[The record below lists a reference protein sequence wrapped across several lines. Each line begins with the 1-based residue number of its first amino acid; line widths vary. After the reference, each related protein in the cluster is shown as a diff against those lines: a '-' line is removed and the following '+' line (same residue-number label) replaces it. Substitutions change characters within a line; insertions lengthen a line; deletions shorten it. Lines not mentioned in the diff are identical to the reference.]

1 VDVDG
6 RRLEHQQDAVP
17 PRGTSNPSPFVS
29 YLGSQELIERHSE
42 GSSSIVCVS
51 PRVPSAISSESY
63 GIRVDMWR
71 TGLPIQYV
79 WQRDIRGEI

>member
-6 RRLEHQQDAVP
+6 RRFEHQQDAVP
-17 PRGTSNPSPFVS
+17 PRGTSHPSHFVS
-29 YLGSQELIERHSE
+29 YLGSQELIECHSE
-42 GSSSIVCVS
+42 GSSSKVRVS
-51 PRVPSAISSESY
+51 LRVPSAISSELY

-79 WQRDIRGEI
+79 WQRDIRREV